1 MGVSK
6 VLRGCFGPGYVPTY
20 GYHHSTDLRVSPAG
34 GLVCGGCGR
43 FLFLHVEAGGSVHP
57 MAPLRACGALV
68 CPDCRIHVPSPHRET
83 CRAPRVRP
91 CGSRWFWLSPCRA
104 IKCVACAGPTDL
116 SMVEGWVM
124 ARESEVPE
132 EIFKLLTVETPAQ
145 EEVRYYFIF

>member
-145 EEVRYYFIF
+145 